1 VENAQEYGH
10 NFRVAIALNGQ
21 LDSLPKEML
30 TGLLEHSGIV
40 EPMFLDLDVRKR
52 FLKTAPKDLQ
62 ELIEPALLIWPGF
75 DQEEGW
81 YGINQNSLML
91 AAAGGLLIATDDD
104 ILCKTAMRTGGQ
116 PGTLQFSGNY
126 GPIASFWIKNRLQA
140 FEGVQEINLDLLTEY
155 QTYLGASLRELGLP
169 GAPHQ
174 AKVNL
179 MSPGTYG
186 DSGYSRAR
194 AFLSLEG
201 EERKQAYGLGYVQMR
216 YGRELIRIPQVDTI
230 SRSLHFLSMQSG
242 HDLRVCPPPYLAFGR
257 SSDSLFAL
265 TRRIIQP
272 QGYTYYPSWGLLHG
286 PEGRQPFQRPD
297 LLDFTPYISELL
309 MAASLAVL
317 PPAEMTEPTDR
328 LKYLGKGLGDL
339 CRGPRPVLQEAVYA
353 HWSQSAQAHKENIL
367 RLLEKYRRKPKE
379 WAQDAKAHL
388 QEVDRYLGDPHL
400 LFSAPEADF
409 ALEDFA
415 MVLQKYAGTL
425 EYWPELWEHLKQF
438 PLQGKAFPL

>member
-1 VENAQEYGH
+1 VTRGTAGS
-10 NFRVAIALNGQ
+10 
-21 LDSLPKEML
+21 SLPFPGGGGKE
-30 TGLLEHSGIV
+30 
-40 EPMFLDLDVRKR
+40 
-52 FLKTAPKDLQ
+52 
-62 ELIEPALLIWPGF
+62 
-75 DQEEGW
+75 
-81 YGINQNSLML
+81 
-91 AAAGGLLIATDDD
+91 
-104 ILCKTAMRTGGQ
+104 
-116 PGTLQFSGNY
+116 
-126 GPIASFWIKNRLQA
+126 
-140 FEGVQEINLDLLTEY
+140 
-155 QTYLGASLRELGLP
+155 
-169 GAPHQ
+169 
-174 AKVNL
+174 
-179 MSPGTYG
+179 
-186 DSGYSRAR
+186 AR
-194 AFLSLEG
+194 
-201 EERKQAYGLGYVQMR
+201 AYGLGYVQMR